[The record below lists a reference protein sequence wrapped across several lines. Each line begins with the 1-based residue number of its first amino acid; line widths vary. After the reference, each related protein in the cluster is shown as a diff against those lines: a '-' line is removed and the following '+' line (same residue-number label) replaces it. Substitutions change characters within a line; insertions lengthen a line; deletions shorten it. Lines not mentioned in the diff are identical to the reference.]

1 MKKETFLNLVKAITV
16 LVILFVVVRNFIC
29 GDINAAFGWFVAFVF
44 YIRIITEEYLRYL
57 ENTNKEEVGNDKP
70 VIRVVTELK
79 KTISADDVM
88 KYARDNGGRR
98 FMCKNCGSKHDALQ
112 TTRHYCEKCG
122 CWLCPDCSR
131 ELCEECKN

>member
-16 LVILFVVVRNFIC
+16 LVILFVVFRNFIC

-44 YIRIITEEYLRYL
+44 YIRIITEEYVRFL
-57 ENTNKEEVGNDKP
+57 KELK
-70 VIRVVTELK
+70 TELVDQNEVSEREITPVK
-79 KTISADDVM
+79 KIISADDVM
-88 KYARDNGGRR
+88 KYARENGGSR

-112 TTRHYCEKCG
+112 TSRHYCEKCG
-122 CWLCPDCSR
+122 CWLCPDCSG